1 MLILFLVQV
10 LYTILVL
17 AQYKQDPSHFGHRA
31 SSSSI
36 SKEND
41 YKEKNGHCQEINK
54 KNMSRLSN
62 AINELAVMD
71 DQDLHPFQQPLHPP
85 PSSNIHFN
93 HSHLFPLHEPSSSFS
108 SPDAGY
114 SIDTNY
120 RFPPL
125 SPSPLPSLSSGSRP
139 PRSPL
144 RLSSNSL
151 CNRNRQSHY
160 IASTSLSQLIPENEP
175 LDIDEQAARFYN
187 FDRRRPSAP
196 TISMRHR
203 EQSDSLVEEC
213 MVTMSRNTSIDSSAP
228 GCDGSRRSSLL
239 AQDARE
245 TLSLKSRDGTPT
257 SQFVSPCSYMV
268 TL

>member
-1 MLILFLVQV
+1 
-10 LYTILVL
+10 
-17 AQYKQDPSHFGHRA
+17 
-31 SSSSI
+31 
-36 SKEND
+36 
-41 YKEKNGHCQEINK
+41 
-54 KNMSRLSN
+54 MSRLSN

-71 DQDLHPFQQPLHPP
+71 DDDLHPYQQPPQPSSSLSSSLSSSS
-85 PSSNIHFN
+85 SSNILFN
-93 HSHLFPLHEPSSSFS
+93 HSHLFPSHEQSSSF

-120 RFPPL
+120 RFP

-151 CNRNRQSHY
+151 SNRNRQSHY

-228 GCDGSRRSSLL
+228 GCEGSRRSSLL
-239 AQDARE
+239 IQDARE

-257 SQFVSPCSYMV
+257 SQFVSPTSYMV
-268 TL
+268 TS